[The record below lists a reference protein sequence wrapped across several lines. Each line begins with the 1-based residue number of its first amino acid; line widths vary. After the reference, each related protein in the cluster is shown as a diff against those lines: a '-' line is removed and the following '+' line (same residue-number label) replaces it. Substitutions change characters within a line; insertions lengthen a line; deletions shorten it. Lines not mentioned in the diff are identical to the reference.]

1 MNLNKGSKYMARVN
15 INRQED
21 LERELKRLK
30 RMCVQEGIFRE
41 CRDRRHYLKPSAK
54 KRAERKMAPSRF

>member
-1 MNLNKGSKYMARVN
+1 MARVN

>member
-1 MNLNKGSKYMARVN
+1 MAKVSVN
-15 INRQED
+15 RKED

-30 RMCVQEGIFRE
+30 RLCVQEGIFQE

-54 KRAERKMAPSRF
+54 KRAERKSGGKRR